1 MINEDYE
8 INSSTC
14 ALIPKINLSTVIIEQ
29 EKSINILKPIK
40 KILEYNCAYF
50 GSSFQG
56 RIVGSKYALGS
67 KYKLPIIIEETREL
81 IFFPTLSFENNNCMW
96 ISLNNIVYYQKCG
109 NYTEVTFK
117 NNKKLK
123 VQMSYHSFEN
133 QFLRATKLLL
143 ILKSR
148 KNEEKSY

>member
-1 MINEDYE
+1 MINENYE
-8 INSSTC
+8 ISSATY
-14 ALIPKINLSTVIIEQ
+14 ALIPKIDFSTVIIEQ
-29 EKSINILKPIK
+29 EKETNILKPIK
-40 KILEYNCAYF
+40 KILEYNCAYY

-67 KYKLPIIIEETREL
+67 KYKLPIIIEESKEL
-81 IFFPTLSFENNNCMW
+81 IFFPTLSTENNSCIW
-96 ISLNNIVYYQKCG
+96 LSLNNIIDYQNCG

-117 NNKKLK
+117 NNKKIK
-123 VQMSYHSFEN
+123 VEISYHSFEN

-148 KNEEKSY
+148 KNEEKS